1 MSSARDRILDSFEDI
16 LINEGERAATM
27 DAVAAAAGVSKGGL
41 LYHFRSK
48 EAMVAALCD
57 RLAALTAAEA
67 ETIKAAS
74 EGAARYYVRTSRYV
88 DSPLDRA
95 IVAAARLVQQGH
107 PAAVET
113 FARIQDVWLEAL
125 ESRLGSRALAQAVKL
140 MGDGLYY
147 SATFLSA
154 GATAPR
160 VTDEELE
167 AVLEQVDVLVA
178 ASLRPDAGPAA
189 VR

>member
-1 MSSARDRILDSFEDI
+1 MSSARDRILDNFEDI
-16 LINEGERAATM
+16 LIKEGERAATM

-48 EAMVAALCD
+48 EAMVEALCE

-67 ETIKAAS
+67 DTIKAAP

-107 PAAVET
+107 PAAEAT
-113 FARIQDVWLEAL
+113 FAGIQDVWLEAL
-125 ESRLGSRALAQAVKL
+125 ESCLGSRALAQAVKL

-154 GATAPR
+154 GVAAPR

-178 ASLRPDAGPAA
+178 ASSRPDEGPAA
-189 VR
+189 AR

>member
-16 LINEGERAATM
+16 LIKEGERAATM
-27 DAVAAAAGVSKGGL
+27 DAVAADAGVSKGGL

-48 EAMVAALCD
+48 EAMVEALCE
-57 RLAALTAAEA
+57 RLAVLTAAEA
-67 ETIKAAS
+67 ETIVAAP

-95 IVAAARLVQQGH
+95 IVAVARLVQQGH
-107 PAAVET
+107 PAAVAT
-113 FARIQDVWLEAL
+113 FARVQDIWLQAL
-125 ESRLGSRALAQAVKL
+125 ESCLGSRALAQAVKL

-160 VTDEELE
+160 VSDDELE
-167 AVLEQVDVLVA
+167 AVLEQVDALVA
-178 ASLRPDAGPAA
+178 R
-189 VR
+189 RQ